1 MIENKPS
8 TRLDS
13 ADDAP
18 DLSAPEWQQRF
29 AQAKVHRGRPKL
41 ARAKISTTI
50 RFDPDVLAFFRNG
63 GEGWQTRI
71 NDALRDAMRRKIK
84 KPGKEKILV
93 VRPDRST
100 SRKRA

>member
-1 MIENKPS
+1 MIENKLS

-18 DLSAPEWQQRF
+18 DLSAPDWQDKF
-29 AQAKVHRGRPKL
+29 ARAKVRRGRPKL
-41 ARAKISTTI
+41 GTTKISTTI

-71 NDALRDAMRRKIK
+71 NDALRGAMGKKIK
-84 KPGKEKILV
+84 NTVKETAPVVQPG
-93 VRPDRST
+93 RSGR
-100 SRKRA
+100 SKKA